1 MQGPWNGAAESTEG
15 MQLSRASS
23 SLGGSRSSVAPR
35 PQRSPVGPVVPS
47 VASRRGLAG
56 LAVHQR
62 GGRST
67 KEAGR
72 LVPPCLASP
81 FRITCRGL
89 SGAVVSQSW
98 PVWY

>member
-1 MQGPWNGAAESTEG
+1 

-62 GGRST
+62 
-67 KEAGR
+67 EASR
-72 LVPPCLASP
+72 LVPCSTGIDLSAGVCLAP
-81 FRITCRGL
+81 CVTPMM
-89 SGAVVSQSW
+89 VHVSQAGLAFILCR
-98 PVWY
+98 

>member
-1 MQGPWNGAAESTEG
+1 

-67 KEAGR
+67 MEASR
-72 LVPPCLASP
+72 FVPLALLYV
-81 FRITCRGL
+81 FGNTQRIM
-89 SGAVVSQSW
+89 SGSN
-98 PVWY
+98 WYLHS